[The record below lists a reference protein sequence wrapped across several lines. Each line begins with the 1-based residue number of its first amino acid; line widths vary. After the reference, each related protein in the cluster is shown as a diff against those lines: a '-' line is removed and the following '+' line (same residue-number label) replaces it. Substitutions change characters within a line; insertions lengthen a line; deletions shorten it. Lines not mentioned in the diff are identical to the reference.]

1 MIPELVALAQGR
13 ELGTKVGVD
22 KPDKLSGSPEV
33 GEAGLSSSL
42 EVGKA
47 GLSNSLD
54 KLSGSPEVGEARPS
68 KSPEVGEAGLSS
80 SPEVGDA
87 TSVFISTLISIDGVA
102 EAGLSSEVGNAGLSS
117 SPVFIGDGHGGT
129 GVDEVIVH
137 GLLVVGF
144 LIIGCSRKFLGA
156 IGIFRIGAGAK
167 LCKEVDDKGA

>member
-1 MIPELVALAQGR
+1 M
-13 ELGTKVGVD
+13 D
-22 KPDKLSGSPEV
+22 
-33 GEAGLSSSL
+33 
-42 EVGKA
+42 
-47 GLSNSLD
+47 
-54 KLSGSPEVGEARPS
+54 EARPS
-68 KSPEVGEAGLSS
+68 SSPEVGEAGLSS
-80 SPEVGDA
+80 SPEVGNA

-117 SPVFIGDGHGGT
+117 SPVFIGDGHGGI

-144 LIIGCSRKFLGA
+144 LIIGCPRKFLGA